1 MKKKFTLIT
10 IFILLLISV
19 VACSGQD
26 NPEKVVSE
34 YVDAMKNFDFELMA
48 SKINPNDKEAKEE
61 VSSLYEEG
69 QDSMEK
75 YFIEY
80 VEANA
85 KKITYKINQSKID
98 GDKAVV
104 SVDFKYVDGAPLF
117 KATFR
122 EYMKEAFSLAFTEGE
137 LTDEEYSEMFIAAM
151 EKENKSIE
159 ETFME
164 KTLDINCIKVDGEWY
179 IDEPDE
185 EILDI
190 AMSNMMSAID
200 EIDES
205 FDFEDDEEPAIDIE
219 EIEEEKNLI
228 EKAIGEEAELKT
240 LNLKV
245 TKVEESKKLTSEYY
259 EDVLAK
265 EATKFVLVSMDAV
278 NLTKTEISFPDDLKL
293 IDNQDREFSIYSE
306 SIGAIDD
313 YLEYKDL
320 APSIKESGRLVYQVP
335 EDSTNYYILVG
346 KEGTDDVYKFILK

>member
-1 MKKKFTLIT
+1 
-10 IFILLLISV
+10 
-19 VACSGQD
+19 
-26 NPEKVVSE
+26 
-34 YVDAMKNFDFELMA
+34 
-48 SKINPNDKEAKEE
+48 
-61 VSSLYEEG
+61 
-69 QDSMEK
+69 
-75 YFIEY
+75 
-80 VEANA
+80 
-85 KKITYKINQSKID
+85 
-98 GDKAVV
+98 
-104 SVDFKYVDGAPLF
+104 
-117 KATFR
+117 
-122 EYMKEAFSLAFTEGE
+122 
-137 LTDEEYSEMFIAAM
+137 
-151 EKENKSIE
+151 
-159 ETFME
+159 
-164 KTLDINCIKVDGEWY
+164 
-179 IDEPDE
+179 
-185 EILDI
+185 
-190 AMSNMMSAID
+190 MSNMMSAID
-200 EIDES
+200 EIDEL

-306 SIGAIDD
+306 NIGAIDD